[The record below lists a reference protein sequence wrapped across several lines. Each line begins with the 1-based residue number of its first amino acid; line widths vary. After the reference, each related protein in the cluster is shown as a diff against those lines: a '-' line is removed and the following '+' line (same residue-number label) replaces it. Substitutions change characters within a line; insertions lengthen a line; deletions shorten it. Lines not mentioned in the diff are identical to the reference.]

1 MNRVPIFLINLE
13 HSVERRRKMVAQ
25 LESLGWEFQIFQA
38 VDGLRG
44 SHPLFERYDDRLR
57 KRFTRRPVSGGS
69 LGNLASHFQ
78 LWQKC
83 VDMDT
88 PVLIMEDDVIITPF
102 FARAIEVAGGLIER
116 LGFVRLTGR
125 RESARKYRY
134 ECVGEFDGFSLVR
147 YIARASTAA
156 CRGYLIHPSAARRL
170 LAHAG
175 VWYVPVDHYMGRYWH
190 HGVEP
195 YELRPCPLE
204 SGEDESVI
212 THLPRE
218 TSWTS
223 KIRVACYGWM
233 ECARRTLYRARRKRR
248 HFRMA

>member
-1 MNRVPIFLINLE
+1 MNRVPIFVINLE
-13 HSVERRRKMVAQ
+13 ASVERRRKMVAQ
-25 LESLGWEFQIFQA
+25 LESLGWEFHIFRA

-69 LGNLASHFQ
+69 LGNFASHYQ

-102 FARAIEVAGGLIER
+102 FVEGVGLAKWLIES
-116 LGFVRLTGR
+116 LEFVRLTGR
-125 RESARKYRY
+125 HRESARKYRN
-134 ECVGEFDGFSLVR
+134 ECVGEFGEFSLVR

-156 CRGYLIHPSAARRL
+156 SRGYLIHPSAARKF

-204 SGEDESVI
+204 SGDDESVMSP
-212 THLPRE
+212 LPKE

-223 KIRVACYGWM
+223 KIRVASYGWM
-233 ECARRTLYRARRKRR
+233 ERTRRTMYRIKTNI
-248 HFRMA
+248 